1 MNALTHEQIDA
12 LRTRL
17 DDRQRSLLLETRD
30 ELQKAEHRQYAEVVD
45 RAPVDE
51 GDQSVG
57 IELADLNMEMMNR
70 HIREIREI
78 ESAKARIADGGYGT
92 CVDCG
97 RDIGFERLLA
107 QPTAVRCRDCQE
119 QWERTHPHDGP
130 PKI

>member
-1 MNALTHEQIDA
+1 MSALTHEQLDA

-17 DDRQRSLLLETRD
+17 DDRQRVLLIETRD
-30 ELQKAEHRQYAEVVD
+30 ELEKSEHRQYAEVVD
-45 RAPVDE
+45 RAPIDE

-78 ESAKARIADGGYGT
+78 EAAKARIDDGSYGI
-92 CVDCG
+92 CVECG

-107 QPTAVRCRDCQE
+107 QPTALRCVDCQE
-119 QWERTHPHDGP
+119 QWEKTHAHDGP

>member
-1 MNALTHEQIDA
+1 MSALTHEQIDA
-12 LRTRL
+12 LKTRL

-30 ELQKAEHRQYAEVVD
+30 ELQNTEQRQYAEVGD

-57 IELADLNMEMMNR
+57 IELADLNMEKMNR

-78 ESAKARIADGGYGT
+78 EAAKARIEDGSYGT
-92 CVDCG
+92 CSECG

-107 QPTAVRCRDCQE
+107 QPTALRCVACQE
-119 QWERTHPHDGP
+119 QWEKTHAHDGP

>member
-1 MNALTHEQIDA
+1 MSVLTHEQLEA

-17 DDRQRSLLLETRD
+17 DDRQRSLLIETRD
-30 ELQKAEHRQYAEVVD
+30 ELEKSEHRQYAEVVD
-45 RAPVDE
+45 RAPIDE

-78 ESAKARIADGGYGT
+78 EAAKARIDDGSYGI
-92 CVDCG
+92 CVECG

-107 QPTAVRCRDCQE
+107 QPTALRCVDCQE
-119 QWERTHPHDGP
+119 QWEKTHAHDGP

>member
-1 MNALTHEQIDA
+1 MSALTHEQIEA

-30 ELQKAEHRQYAEVVD
+30 ELQKSEHRQYAEVVD
-45 RAPVDE
+45 RAPIDE

-78 ESAKARIADGGYGT
+78 EAAKARIDDGSYGT
-92 CVDCG
+92 CAECG

-107 QPTAVRCRDCQE
+107 QPTALRCVACQG
-119 QWERTHPHDGP
+119 QWENTHAHDGP

>member
-1 MNALTHEQIDA
+1 MSALTHEQIET
-12 LRTRL
+12 LRKRL
-17 DDRQRSLLLETRD
+17 DDRRRSLLLETRD
-30 ELQKAEHRQYAEVVD
+30 ELEKSEQRQYAEVVD

-57 IELADLNMEMMNR
+57 IELADLNMEMMSR

-78 ESAKARIADGGYGT
+78 EAATARIDDGNYGT
-92 CVDCG
+92 CVACG

-107 QPTAVRCRDCQE
+107 QPTALRDRDCQE
-119 QWERTHPHDGP
+119 QWERTHQHDGP

>member
-1 MNALTHEQIDA
+1 MSALTHEQLDA

-17 DDRQRSLLLETRD
+17 DDRQRVLLIETRD
-30 ELQKAEHRQYAEVVD
+30 ELEKSEHRQYAEVVD
-45 RAPVDE
+45 RAPIDE

-57 IELADLNMEMMNR
+57 IELADLNMGMMNR

-78 ESAKARIADGGYGT
+78 EAAKARIDDGSYAI
-92 CVDCG
+92 CVECG

-107 QPTAVRCRDCQE
+107 QPTALRCVDCQE
-119 QWERTHPHDGP
+119 QWEKTHAHDGP

>member
-1 MNALTHEQIDA
+1 MAALTQEQLET
-12 LRTRL
+12 LRRRL
-17 DDRQRSLLLETRD
+17 DDRHRALLFETRD
-30 ELQKAEHRQYAEVVD
+30 EMADADQRQYAEVVS

-57 IELADLNMEMMNR
+57 VELADLNMEMMNR

-78 ESAKARIADGGYGT
+78 EAAKARMDDGSYGT
-92 CVDCG
+92 CLDCA

-107 QPTAVRCRDCQE
+107 QPTALRCRDCQQ
-119 QWERTHPHDGP
+119 QWENTHQHDGP

>member
-1 MNALTHEQIDA
+1 MSALTHEQLES
-12 LRTRL
+12 LRHRL
-17 DDRQRSLLLETRD
+17 DDRQRALLLETRD
-30 ELQKAEHRQYAEVVD
+30 ELQNTEQRQYAEIVD

-51 GDQSVG
+51 GDKSVG

-78 ESAKARIADGGYGT
+78 EAAKARIDDGSYGT
-92 CVDCG
+92 CAECG

-107 QPTAVRCRDCQE
+107 QPTALRCVDCQE
-119 QWERTHPHDGP
+119 QWENTHAHDGP

>member
-1 MNALTHEQIDA
+1 MAALTHEQLET
-12 LRTRL
+12 LRRRL
-17 DDRQRSLLLETRD
+17 DDRQRALLVETRD
-30 ELQKAEHRQYAEVVD
+30 ELADADQRQYAEVVS

-57 IELADLNMEMMNR
+57 VELADLNMEMMNR

-78 ESAKARIADGGYGT
+78 EAAKARMDDGSYGI
-92 CVDCG
+92 CRECG

-107 QPTAVRCRDCQE
+107 QPTALRCRDCQQ
-119 QWERTHPHDGP
+119 QWENTHQHDGP

>member
-1 MNALTHEQIDA
+1 MSALTHEQIDT

-30 ELQKAEHRQYAEVVD
+30 ELQKTEHRQYAEVID
-45 RAPVDE
+45 RNPIDE

-78 ESAKARIADGGYGT
+78 EAAKARIDDVSYGT
-92 CVDCG
+92 CAECG

-107 QPTAVRCRDCQE
+107 QPTALRCVDCQE
-119 QWERTHPHDGP
+119 QWEKTHAHDGP

>member
-1 MNALTHEQIDA
+1 MSVLTHEQLEA

-17 DDRQRSLLLETRD
+17 DDRQRSLLIETRD
-30 ELQKAEHRQYAEVVD
+30 ELEKSEHRQYAEVVD
-45 RAPVDE
+45 RAPIDE

-78 ESAKARIADGGYGT
+78 EAAKARIDDGSYGI
-92 CVDCG
+92 CVECG

-107 QPTAVRCRDCQE
+107 QPTALRCVDCQE
-119 QWERTHPHDGP
+119 QWEKTHAHDVP

>member
-1 MNALTHEQIDA
+1 MSALTHEQIET
-12 LRTRL
+12 LKTRL

-30 ELQKAEHRQYAEVVD
+30 ELQKSEHRQYAEVVD

-57 IELADLNMEMMNR
+57 IELADLNMQMMNR

-78 ESAKARIADGGYGT
+78 EAAKARIDDGSYGT
-92 CVDCG
+92 CAECG

-107 QPTAVRCRDCQE
+107 QPTALRCVDCQE
-119 QWERTHPHDGP
+119 QWEKTHAHDGP

>member
-1 MNALTHEQIDA
+1 MSTLTREQLDA
-12 LRTRL
+12 LKTRL
-17 DDRQRSLLLETRD
+17 SDRQRSLLLETRD
-30 ELQKAEHRQYAEVVD
+30 ELQNTEQRQYAEVVD

-78 ESAKARIADGGYGT
+78 ETAKARIDDGSYGT
-92 CVDCG
+92 CTECG

-107 QPTAVRCRDCQE
+107 QPTALRCVDCQE
-119 QWERTHPHDGP
+119 QWEKTHAHDGP

>member
-1 MNALTHEQIDA
+1 MSALTHAQIDTLKA
-12 LRTRL
+12 RL
-17 DDRQRSLLLETRD
+17 DERQRALLRETRD
-30 ELQKAEHRQYAEVVD
+30 ELERTDHRQYAEVVD
-45 RAPVDE
+45 RAPIDE

-78 ESAKARIADGGYGT
+78 EAAKARIDDVSYGT
-92 CVDCG
+92 CVECG

-107 QPTAVRCRDCQE
+107 QPTALRCVDCQE
-119 QWERTHPHDGP
+119 QWEKTHAHDGP